1 MDIHQL
7 IYEWNFRVRQIKDID
22 KAETVSYGNVNLA
35 IDRFSSLAFF
45 LRSYLPFMQ
54 EWMMT
59 YLETNRASIFTRWWR
74 EHINKWA
81 NNSFNHYAYIT
92 LHPDATQWD
101 VAFPETKSVADAN
114 SILKEITSKRDL
126 SKCDIP
132 EIATMHDGKEHNGDW
147 YGCDYCDTQK
157 YLWESELH
165 KRIKNADH
173 PLLNMTLPLQE
184 PIVSSTWEPPH
195 TWRYGE
201 ARWLTLDVYKEVMQK
216 VRNTLHS
223 NKTQSVNHPMYM
235 GKTPIQ
241 IMRMNMPLMLQYG
254 GWQLDEINYV
264 SKDSYILF
272 MQLWNVLDLIS
283 YTIFLDLPTLMNLH
297 VDYK

>member
-1 MDIHQL
+1 MDINHL

-35 IDRFSSLAFF
+35 IDRFLALSIF
-45 LRSYLPFMQ
+45 LRSYLPFMR

-59 YLETNRASIFTRWWR
+59 YLETNRAAIFTRWWR

-81 NNSFNHYAYIT
+81 VNHIDRFTYIT

-101 VAFPETKSVADAN
+101 TAFPETKSVADAN
-114 SILKEITSKRDL
+114 SILKEITGIRDI

-132 EIATMHDGKEHNGDW
+132 KIATMHDGKEHNGDW
-147 YGCDYCDTQK
+147 YGCDLCDTQE
-157 YLWESELH
+157 YLWKNELCN
-165 KRIKNADH
+165 RIKTADH
-173 PLLNMTLPLQE
+173 PLLNMTLPLPE
-184 PIVSSTWEPPH
+184 SVVPSTWEPPH
-195 TWRYGE
+195 TWSYE
-201 ARWLTLDVYKEVMQK
+201 QSQWLTIEAYKEVMQK
-216 VRNTLHS
+216 VRDTVHP
-223 NKTQSVNHPMYM
+223 KTQSVNRPMYI

-241 IMRMNMPLMLQYG
+241 IIRIVMPLMLQYG
-254 GWQLDEINYV
+254 GWKLNEINYV

-272 MQLWNVLDLIS
+272 IQLWNVLDLVS
-283 YTIFLDLPTLMNLH
+283 YTTFLDLPTLINLH